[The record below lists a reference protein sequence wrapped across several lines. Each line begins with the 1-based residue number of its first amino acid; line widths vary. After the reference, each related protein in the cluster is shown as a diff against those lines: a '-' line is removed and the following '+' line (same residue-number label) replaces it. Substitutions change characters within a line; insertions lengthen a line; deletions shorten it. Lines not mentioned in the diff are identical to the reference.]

1 MDRWLIAYTN
11 RILASFLTFLY
22 PQRYVGCGLRAS
34 DVLCRWCFEALPFVG
49 YPFCGRWG
57 APTAFEVHGCGECST
72 RYFGFEDARSALLY
86 EGVGEELVHTLK
98 YGG

>member
-1 MDRWLIAYTN
+1 MAE
-11 RILASFLTFLY
+11 SFYKPYSGVLSDFSL
-22 PQRYVGCGLRAS
+22 PAAVRGRRAS

-49 YPFCGRWG
+49 HPFCGRWG